1 MPINKQ
7 QRLQQAREILE
18 KHFPS
23 ITDETQIAR
32 ICELISEGF
41 RGDYSPL
48 DKEKNNLRGIGTG
61 ATFRG
66 YCLVVAGTIS
76 RMDPIG
82 VPEEKYYEALR
93 KVYTC

>member
-1 MPINKQ
+1 MEDKNIKSQNAEREEKVLKFWEENKIFQ
-7 QRLQQAREILE
+7 
-18 KHFPS
+18 KS
-23 ITDETQIAR
+23 
-32 ICELISEGF
+32 
-41 RGDYSPL
+41 L